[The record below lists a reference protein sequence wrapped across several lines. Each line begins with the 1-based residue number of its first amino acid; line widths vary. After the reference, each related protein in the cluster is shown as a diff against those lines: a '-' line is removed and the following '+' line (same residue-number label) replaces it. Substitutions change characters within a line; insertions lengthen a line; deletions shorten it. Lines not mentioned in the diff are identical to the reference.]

1 MKKVLIV
8 SQHFPPEKSG
18 NASRIFDLAFHL
30 VKQGVKVT
38 VVSPHPT
45 FPTGTFFRTWK
56 ICSRTH
62 VDGIESVRLWTWQPI
77 CRDPGFFSRMLY
89 YLIFPMHAVLWII
102 FHSRQYDVIITSSP
116 PVFAH
121 IPGRFAKAVF
131 KKPWIMDIRD
141 LWIDASIS
149 LGFLKKGSIFEK
161 ITRTFERNCLFSS
174 DAIGVTTPELG
185 KRLSDQPEV
194 RKKIHHIPNGVDT
207 DFFYPCADLKKAQMV
222 YAGNI
227 GYAQDLD
234 LVIRAVQLINKQQH
248 LEFIIAGG
256 GDTQSD
262 LEHLVE
268 SENLQSL
275 IHLPGMLPREEIPRL
290 FSESLLGVAPLKKMQ
305 SLEYAAP
312 TKVYE
317 YMACGIPFI
326 GCGAGEI
333 QEIADISGAGII
345 AENSP
350 EGIAEAILQLV
361 NDPKKRDDM
370 GASGRIFVEQSYTRN
385 AIATNLKKLIESIS

>member
-1 MKKVLIV
+1 MKKVLII

-30 VKQGVKVT
+30 VKQGVQVT

-45 FPTGTFFRTWK
+45 FPTGAFSKTRK
-56 ICSRTH
+56 IRSRTLIH
-62 VDGIESVRLWTWQPI
+62 GIESVRLWSWQPI
-77 CRDPGFFSRMLY
+77 SRDPGFLPRILY
-89 YLIFPMHAVLWII
+89 YLIFPVHAVFWIL
-102 FHSRQYDVIITSSP
+102 FHSRQFDVIITSSP
-116 PVFAH
+116 PVFTH
-121 IPGRFAKAVF
+121 IPGRFAKAVY

-161 ITRTFERNCLFSS
+161 MSRIFETGCLNEA
-174 DAIGVTTPELG
+174 DVVGVTTHELG
-185 KRLSDQPEV
+185 RKLTDDPEV
-194 RKKIHHIPNGVDT
+194 QKKIHHFPNGVDT
-207 DFFYPCADLKKAQMV
+207 DFFHPCAVLKMDQIV

-227 GYAQDLD
+227 GHAQDLD
-234 LVIRAVQLINKQQH
+234 LVIRAVQLINMQQH
-248 LEFIIAGG
+248 LELVIAGG

-275 IHLPGMLPREEIPRL
+275 IHFPGILPREEIPRL
-290 FSESLLGVAPLKKMQ
+290 FSASFLGIAPLKKLQ

-326 GCGAGEI
+326 GCGSGEI
-333 QEIADISGAGII
+333 REIADNSGAGII

-350 EGIAEAILQLV
+350 EEIAKAILELV
-361 NDPKKRDDM
+361 NNPKKRDEM
-370 GASGRIFVEQSYTRN
+370 GASGRKFVEQRYTRK
-385 AIATNLKKLIESIS
+385 AIAAILKKEIERIS

>member
-1 MKKVLIV
+1 MKKVLII

-18 NASRIFDLAFHL
+18 NASRIYDLAFHL
-30 VKQGVKVT
+30 VRQGVDVT

-45 FPTGTFFRTWK
+45 FPTGAFSRTWK
-56 ICSRTH
+56 MRSQTQ
-62 VDGIESVRLWTWQPI
+62 VNGIESVRLWSWQPAS
-77 CRDPGFFSRMLY
+77 RDPGFLSRILY
-89 YLIFPMHAVLWII
+89 YLIFPVHTVIWII
-102 FHSRQYDVIITSSP
+102 FHPYRFDVIITSSP
-116 PVFAH
+116 PVFTH
-121 IPGRFAKAVF
+121 IPGRFAKAVY

-141 LWIDASIS
+141 LWIDASIG

-161 ITRTFERNCLFSS
+161 IARSFEKDCLRTT
-174 DAIGVTTPELG
+174 DVVGVTTHELG
-185 KRLSDQPEV
+185 RRLSSDPEV
-194 RKKIHHIPNGVDT
+194 QRKIRHIPNGVDT
-207 DFFYPCADLKKAQMV
+207 DIFHPAAIVKKARII

-234 LVIRAVQLINKQQH
+234 LVIRAIRLINMHQH
-248 LEFIIAGG
+248 LELVIAGG

-262 LEHLVE
+262 LAHLVE

-275 IHLPGMLPREEIPRL
+275 VHFPGILPREEIPRL
-290 FSESLLGVAPLKKMQ
+290 ISESLLGIAPLKKLQ

-326 GCGAGEI
+326 GCGSREI
-333 QEIADISGAGII
+333 QEIADNSGAGII

-350 EGIAEAILQLV
+350 QAIANAILALI
-361 NDPKKRDDM
+361 NNPEKREEM
-370 GASGRIFVEQSYTRN
+370 GASGRKFVEQGYTRK
-385 AIATNLKKLIESIS
+385 AIATKLKTEIERIS

>member
-18 NASRIFDLAFHL
+18 NASRIFDLAFQL
-30 VKQGVKVT
+30 VKQGVNVT

-45 FPTGTFFRTWK
+45 FPIGTFSRTWK
-56 ICSRTH
+56 IRSRTT
-62 VDGIESVRLWTWQPI
+62 VEGIESVRLWTWQPI
-77 CRDPGFFSRMLY
+77 CRNPGFLSRIMY

-131 KKPWIMDIRD
+131 KKPWIMDVRD

-149 LGFLKKGSIFEK
+149 LGFLKKGSILEK
-161 ITRTFERNCLFSS
+161 ITRTFKRNCLYSS

-185 KRLSDQPEV
+185 KRLSDEPKV
-194 RKKIHHIPNGVDT
+194 REKIHHIPNGVDT
-207 DFFYPCADLKKAQMV
+207 DFFYPCAGLKKDQIV

-361 NDPKKRDDM
+361 NDPEKSNNM
-370 GASGRIFVEQSYTRN
+370 GESGRKYVEQKFTRK
-385 AIATNLKKLIESIS
+385 AIATNLKNLIERIS